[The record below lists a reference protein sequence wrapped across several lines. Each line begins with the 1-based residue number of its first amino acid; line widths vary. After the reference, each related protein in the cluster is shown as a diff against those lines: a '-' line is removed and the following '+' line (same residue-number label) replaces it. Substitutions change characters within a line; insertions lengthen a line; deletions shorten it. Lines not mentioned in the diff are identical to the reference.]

1 MKIVCILNMID
12 CIVFSL
18 ILNYIEIDCNY
29 NLEIKGIPQIFL
41 SDSQNVVIYPKH
53 QKITM
58 KKNRDFDFEGTI
70 IAGLFTFFGQDFDF
84 NYDTFKINLHNLDS
98 LKIKDLRLME
108 IKLNK
113 KIDDLNGETRDI
125 ANTIQRLFENARE
138 TKTKSE
144 EVSIANRI
152 KTLNQ
157 KKDMKQSAV
166 MQREKELRGV
176 SNLLILK
183 ENEKDL
189 KESGA
194 WKKLQKMNPE
204 KMERWLTSKTLEQR
218 SRQDV
223 LDNIVSMTSEA
234 MESVDYDSDLDDI
247 LDTIREV
254 KVGDLEA
261 EEASKKVMKEKQE
274 EKEVE

>member
-1 MKIVCILNMID
+1 MMTGMAVI
-12 CIVFSL
+12 
-18 ILNYIEIDCNY
+18 
-29 NLEIKGIPQIFL
+29 GIYKL
-41 SDSQNVVIYPKH
+41 LKSGD
-53 QKITM
+53 
-58 KKNRDFDFEGTI
+58 
-70 IAGLFTFFGQDFDF
+70 
-84 NYDTFKINLHNLDS
+84 LDS

-166 MQREKELRGV
+166 MQLEKELRGV

-204 KMERWLTSKTLEQR
+204 KMEKWLTSKTLEQR